1 MESSANNHNRAFS
14 SCPDATRLWRYAHG
28 KLSTAEQF
36 EVEHHALGCHLCKS
50 AIEGYAS
57 VERLPEMRSARER
70 LFKGRSKWWTLAGI
84 SVAVLG
90 ILWSGG
96 LFRSSQKWLAPSEPL
111 PPDQTVAPAVVA
123 PVEQDTLVEV
133 RNDSAQAID
142 IRHAKPSAVTTER
155 LRRWGDELFMIEKRG
170 VEVLPVTAVKP
181 GVKGRS
187 RMDIVYI
194 EGLKVVMYKDRFNGD
209 AQELEVARSLHPR
222 FANDK
227 EPKGEAFYADTD
239 TILYR
244 NLLTDALRA
253 FNYGLCSQVLGQ
265 LKSIGDKFPDDQNV
279 LFYSGMCAKNSGDF
293 KHAVLFFSKMTA
305 DESSPF
311 HEEAMWHAAL
321 CYEQLGDVVAS
332 MKLFRRIAEDEGFYS
347 EAAAKKL

>member
-1 MESSANNHNRAFS
+1 MESSVNNGNRTSS

-36 EVEHHALGCHLCKS
+36 EVEHHALGCHLCRS
-50 AIEGYAS
+50 SIEGYAT
-57 VERLPEMRSARER
+57 VEQLPELGTARER
-70 LFKGRSKWWTLAGI
+70 LFQGRSTWWTFAGLSI
-84 SVAVLG
+84 AVLG

-96 LFRSSQKWLAPSEPL
+96 LFRSTQTGLPPADPL
-111 PPDQTVAPAVVA
+111 PPVEAVPPVVASVEQTDTVINAQSDSAPTVDIRKAKPAVV
-123 PVEQDTLVEV
+123 T
-133 RNDSAQAID
+133 S
-142 IRHAKPSAVTTER
+142 ER

-170 VEVLPVTAVKP
+170 VETVPVKTVKA

-187 RMDIVYI
+187 KVEVVYI
-194 EGLKVVMYKDRFNGD
+194 EGLKVAMYADRFND
-209 AQELEVARSLHPR
+209 ESQDLEIARNLHPR
-222 FANDK
+222 YANDR
-227 EPKGEAFYADTD
+227 EPGSETFYADND
-239 TILYR
+239 TIRYR
-244 NLLTDALRA
+244 DLLTDALRA
-253 FNYGLCSQVLGQ
+253 FNFGRCSQVLGQ

-279 LFYSGMCAKNSGDF
+279 MFYSGMCAKNSGDF
-293 KHAVLFFSKMTA
+293 KNAIVFFSKMTA

-321 CYEQLGDVVAS
+321 CYEQLGDINAS